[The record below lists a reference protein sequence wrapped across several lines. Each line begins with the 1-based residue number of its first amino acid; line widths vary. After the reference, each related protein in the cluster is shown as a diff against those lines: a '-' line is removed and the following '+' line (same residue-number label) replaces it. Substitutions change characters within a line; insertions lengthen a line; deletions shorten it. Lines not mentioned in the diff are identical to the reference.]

1 MKKFFSDRL
10 KSFLPAFEG
19 IHYLIRN
26 EGNAIIHLI
35 ATVIVLILSIMLKIT
50 SSEWV
55 LIILAITLVWF
66 AELINTALEKI
77 TDIIQPELHPKA
89 KIIKDL
95 AASAVLI
102 TAIFSVII
110 GLLILGPKI
119 YQLIN

>member
-1 MKKFFSDRL
+1 M
-10 KSFLPAFEG
+10 
-19 IHYLIRN
+19 
-26 EGNAIIHLI
+26 
-35 ATVIVLILSIMLKIT
+35 
-50 SSEWV
+50 

-66 AELINTALEKI
+66 AELINTAFEKL

-110 GLLILGPKI
+110 GLVILGPKI
-119 YQLIN
+119 YQLLN

>member
-19 IHYLIRN
+19 INYLIRN

-35 ATVIVLILSIMLKIT
+35 ATVIVLILSIMLKI
-50 SSEWV
+50 SSFEWV
-55 LIILAITLVWF
+55 LIVLAITLVWF
-66 AELINTALEKI
+66 AELINTAFEKL

-95 AASAVLI
+95 TASAVLI
-102 TAIFSVII
+102 AAIFSVII
-110 GLLILGPKI
+110 GLIILGPKI
-119 YQLIN
+119 YLLLK

>member
-1 MKKFFSDRL
+1 MKKFLSDRL

-35 ATVIVLILSIMLKIT
+35 ATAIVLILSIILKIT
-50 SSEWV
+50 SSEWA
-55 LIILAITLVWF
+55 LIILAIILVWF
-66 AELINTALEKI
+66 AELINTAFEKL

-102 TAIFSVII
+102 TSIFSVII

-119 YQLIN
+119 HQLLN